1 MREKIY
7 ITMNRIYGILMS
19 VAFFAGFLPVI
30 PFIIAIIIGG
40 PSAEALCVF
49 LYKKYYIWVIAAA
62 SIAVLFGLVTMYVGG
77 KKGLSVKEI
86 NTDQK

>member
-1 MREKIY
+1 MREKTY
-7 ITMNRIYGILMS
+7 AVMNRIYGILMS

-40 PSAEALCVF
+40 PSAEALSVF
-49 LYKKYYIWVIAAA
+49 LYKKYYVWVIAAA